1 MVQTVEFINLFICR
15 LWTDRSRHTARPLCD
30 QHHYI
35 FGFSIEL
42 LFFMLF
48 IFNFCFLLHFGTRS
62 LLHVSFLSLNFDSV
76 QHNHTI
82 FVLLLVNYIKLI
94 FTILLIEKNDQMKL
108 KTSFGRYT
116 LNCFGS
122 TEGEHCGIP
131 PVHVFCNYIYVT
143 PMLHLS
149 LAPYTYHPIA
159 TITDQ
164 APLHQVTD

>member
-1 MVQTVEFINLFICR
+1 
-15 LWTDRSRHTARPLCD
+15 
-30 QHHYI
+30 
-35 FGFSIEL
+35 
-42 LFFMLF
+42 MLF

-62 LLHVSFLSLNFDSV
+62 SFHASFLSLNFDPV

-108 KTSFGRYT
+108 KTSLG
-116 LNCFGS
+116 

-149 LAPYTYHPIA
+149 LAPYMYHPIA

-164 APLHQVTD
+164 APLHQVTDRAVSNVLWVRPVLSFCPPI